1 MQAVKLSE
9 FFEIC
14 RNLDFGRGQKYVKIE
29 KVIHFVIVLLYIL
42 VPVSHF
48 KFQVTYRF
56 VCLFDNVIAP
66 GIIHISDGRVLDG
79 RTKTSYAYMEAG
91 MLLEMSVILYS

>member
-29 KVIHFVIVLLYIL
+29 KVIHSGADFL
-42 VPVSHF
+42 
-48 KFQVTYRF
+48 FQE
-56 VCLFDNVIAP
+56 
-66 GIIHISDGRVLDG
+66 
-79 RTKTSYAYMEAG
+79 TSY
-91 MLLEMSVILYS
+91 